1 MSLGPSKVVKDGV
14 RIIQGTPT
22 EPLTRSTLFLRMWR
36 VTVPGEPPRTHAQLS
51 MARPGPDGY
60 VVKELIPDMELD
72 PQAALDKA
80 VAIAKRGEVAEIY
93 LNADLSRLPQPRA
106 RAHG

>member
-1 MSLGPSKVVKDGV
+1 MPQGESKVVKDGV
-14 RIIQGTPT
+14 WIIQGTPS

-36 VTVPGEPPRTHAQLS
+36 VTAPGEPSRTRAELS
-51 MARPGPDGY
+51 MARPSPGGY

-80 VAIAKRGEVAEIY
+80 VAIARRGEVAEIY
-93 LNADLSRLPQPRA
+93 LNADMSRLPQPRA